1 MTDEKKQSGLSNA
14 KARLAALSAG
24 IAEETTKRA
33 KSVLGYDAGFE
44 AGLSEGRKTAD
55 YESGFQAG
63 LAQGRAEFAQLRA
76 ELKDFADVLISQGH
90 ALKESLVEGED

>member
-1 MTDEKKQSGLSNA
+1 MTEKKQSGLSNA

-63 LAQGRAEFAQLRA
+63 LAQGRAEADETRA
-76 ELKDFADVLISQGH
+76 KLSNFADEIIAKAH
-90 ALKESLVEGED
+90 ALKESLAEGDN